1 MADQVLVPTN
11 GGDNLFGGNGGG
23 GFGGLLTGMLMS
35 RMLGPN
41 GFGDGY
47 GNGAG
52 ANALSTNQILQSMAQ
67 QQANSALVNIVQDVN
82 RVGHDVATSAAATQ
96 AEIANATLNQT
107 VATLQGQ
114 NALSNAIANTASDN
128 QSAIAAST
136 LNQTVAT
143 LQGQTVLTSNIK
155 DSTATNMAGHTNILG
170 TIAATNAD
178 LSAQINNAR
187 NGTSSDIREA
197 LGVIDAD
204 IHAISSQLSN
214 DIART
219 RDDVNTA
226 HRDMI
231 NSAHHAEITGL
242 RSAYDTQKAVF
253 DSAMMNQRTT
263 VDEAEKTRALI
274 QNINTAD
281 LNRQI
286 VVAENRLAEALADH
300 RNTRATSDIIINN
313 NNNNNAVATA
323 IAQQQQQQQI
333 TAMSTGLTTALNQ
346 LKNLTQISLNTGTQ
360 TGVGQFGRQ

>member
-11 GGDNLFGGNGGG
+11 GGDNLFGGNGGS

-41 GFGDGY
+41 GFGEY
-47 GNGAG
+47 GNGGG

-96 AEIANATLNQT
+96 AEIASSTLGQT

-114 NALSNAIANTASDN
+114 NSLSNAIAATASEN

-136 LNQTVAT
+136 LNQTVAN
-143 LQGQTVLTSNIK
+143 LQGQSALIGSVK
-155 DSTATNMAGHTNILG
+155 DNTATNMAGHTNILG

-197 LGVIDAD
+197 LGVLDAD
-204 IHAISSQLSN
+204 LHAMTGQLSN

-219 RDDVNTA
+219 RDD
-226 HRDMI
+226 I
-231 NSAHHAEITGL
+231 NSAHRGMIDASHRAEVNGL
-242 RSAYDTQKAVF
+242 KSAYDTQKAVF
-253 DSAMMNQRTT
+253 DTAMMNQRTT

-286 VVAENRLAEALADH
+286 VVAENKLAEALADH
-300 RNTRATSDIIINN
+300 RHSRATSDIIINN
-313 NNNNNAVATA
+313 NNNNNAISTA
-323 IAQQQQQQQI
+323 IAAQQQQQQI
-333 TAMSTGLTTALNQ
+333 AAMSTGLTTALSQ